1 MTLQA
6 LPETLTQVPA
16 APPSYC
22 ADLACLFLPFG
33 SCAQQAAS
41 YESMQVLSAAPTPPD
56 SLRAMDILASPS
68 NSDAPMGSSSPLIN
82 VPTLTFPGTDGR
94 VASMACTPTLH
105 LNVAGLQ
112 QLLAGGEATSKQG
125 LRGGLGPDAGS
136 SDTLA
141 SLMEPQEAQ
150 YDFVLPGVALP
161 LDTHAFL
168 AAQALAPVAL
178 SPGCGSAGAQRVAAG
193 MGAGGGSAAQGGNLQ
208 RAQGEAKVAAMQ
220 QQHGLGSVQMHGNTS
235 LSAAAAADELLVQAD
250 GTLLPQATECLAEMF
265 RASL

>member
-1 MTLQA
+1 
-6 LPETLTQVPA
+6 
-16 APPSYC
+16 
-22 ADLACLFLPFG
+22 
-33 SCAQQAAS
+33 
-41 YESMQVLSAAPTPPD
+41 MQVLSTAPTPPD
-56 SLRAMDILASPS
+56 SLRAMDVLASPS

-82 VPTLTFPGTDGR
+82 VPTLTFPGTDVR

-112 QLLAGGEATSKQG
+112 QLLAGGEATSKEG

-136 SDTLA
+136 SDALA
-141 SLMEPQEAQ
+141 SLMELQEAQ

-161 LDTHAFL
+161 LDAHAFL
-168 AAQALAPVAL
+168 AGQVLAPVAL
-178 SPGCGSAGAQRVAAG
+178 SPSSGSAGAQGVAAG
-193 MGAGGGSAAQGGNLQ
+193 MAAGGGSALQSGNLQ
-208 RAQGEAKVAAMQ
+208 RAQASEQLTQGEVKVAAVQ
-220 QQHGLGSVQMHGNTS
+220 QSHGLGSVQMHGNTS